1 MDWSLILIA
10 VTFGGVQIWTI
21 SQVWALWK
29 VSAMI
34 HDQQKT
40 QFDVVKL
47 HQTILKTLVSEIT
60 KPQE

>member
-1 MDWSLILIA
+1 MDWSLIAIA

-34 HDQQKT
+34 HEQQKS
-40 QFDVVKL
+40 QFEAIRL
-47 HQTILKTLVSEIT
+47 HQTIIKGLI
-60 KPQE
+60 KP